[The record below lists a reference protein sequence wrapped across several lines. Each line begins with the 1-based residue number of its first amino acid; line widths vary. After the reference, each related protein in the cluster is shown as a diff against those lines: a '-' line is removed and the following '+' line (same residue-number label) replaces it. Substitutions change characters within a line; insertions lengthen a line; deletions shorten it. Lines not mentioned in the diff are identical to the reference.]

1 MTESV
6 RVCDCFPDE
15 AIYCLSED
23 LLYADFFNLCL
34 QRQKDRRN
42 TFLIMNF
49 FANNESVCFI
59 AYCNDFIK
67 DQDYI
72 YIEWN
77 SPTRT
82 QCFYYAT
89 DDYEPVSCT
98 DGVSLSINNFCL
110 ICQRDVLRE
119 PSNKLN
125 LFVLSLFR

>member
-1 MTESV
+1 
-6 RVCDCFPDE
+6 
-15 AIYCLSED
+15 
-23 LLYADFFNLCL
+23 
-34 QRQKDRRN
+34 
-42 TFLIMNF
+42 MNF
-49 FANNESVCFI
+49 FANNENVCFI

-89 DDYEPVSCT
+89 DDYEPVSCA